1 MGVISSLGV
10 QPSMRRLGVKS
21 THMIWKDLLSTAG
34 NSQTL
39 SRALSVPGHKTIYQL
54 GAGGADPTQ
63 PMTAAC
69 DCSGFVCWAIG
80 VPREL
85 PPGSDHWLNT
95 DVIWAGGGPVKAGLF
110 TPITVAQA
118 LPGDLLVYPQS
129 QPDDHGHVGIVVQV
143 DPQMPSLVIHCS
155 HGNYVNYGD
164 AVRIT
169 DPAVFLST
177 NHPTRVMRIDYA
189 AFQTFI

>member
-1 MGVISSLGV
+1 M
-10 QPSMRRLGVKS
+10 
-21 THMIWKDLLSTAG
+21 TWKDLLSTAG

-39 SRALSVPGHKTIYQL
+39 SRAQSVPGHRTVYQL
-54 GAGGADPTQ
+54 GAGGVDPTL
-63 PMTAAC
+63 PITSAC

-95 DVIWAGGGPVKAGLF
+95 DCIWAGGQPVKAGLF
-110 TPITVAQA
+110 IPIPMAQA
-118 LPGDLLVYPQS
+118 LPGDLLVYPHS
-129 QPDDHGHVGIVVQV
+129 QTDYGHVGIIVQV
-143 DPQMPSLVIHCS
+143 DQQMPSLVIHCS
-155 HGNYVNYGD
+155 HGNYLNYGD

-169 DPAVFLST
+169 DPSVFLSG

-189 AFQTFI
+189 VFQTFI